1 MADEKLDENINPE
14 EDASTEESLD
24 SDALE
29 AESSEEPEHQEVAN
43 SEEQAEVEENLDPE
57 EPEVKENKALALI
70 KVVLPKILAVARK
83 FFSIKVVHVL
93 YALGALLFSLF
104 VFLLFE
110 FKHQEKEQRL
120 IGYIK
125 IHHKV
130 PEWHNG
136 EELPEEAAIH
146 LKNYAEQQKRIQ
158 EKFVIIKEDRRD
170 KNPVLG
176 EINEKPLTNEKFFHI
191 LQKQDLGRITQS
203 NVEKPENMNLSGY
216 DLSKLNYKYF
226 REFIGAD
233 LRYTTFNE
241 IEEEGLSFRGSSL
254 AYAQFV
260 DALIPRTN
268 FIRTHLSYA
277 NFYSAVVDGSSFIGV
292 TAKSAHF
299 KKARMV
305 SVNFKEAKI
314 IDSDFSE
321 THLDQANFKDSF
333 LTGSNFNDSKL
344 SKAIFK
350 NSNLHGSS
358 FVNCDL
364 EGADFTNA
372 NLEGVDFTGAN
383 LLNTK
388 FDNADV
394 TQAKF
399 RDTKNVTLKQ
409 LEEVKFLLSAKSI
422 PENIIPKKKSWL
434 ERFKAPHDT
443 HGLRE

>member
-1 MADEKLDENINPE
+1 LSKLYIVADEKLDENINPE
-14 EDASTEESLD
+14 EDTSAEESLD
-24 SDALE
+24 SDDLE
-29 AESSEEPEHQEVAN
+29 LDN
-43 SEEQAEVEENLDPE
+43 SEELKEENLEEQSEVEENLELE
-57 EPEVKENKALALI
+57 EPEVKENKALALVR
-70 KVVLPKILAVARK
+70 VVLPKILAVARK
-83 FFSIKVVHVL
+83 FFSIQVIHVL

-120 IGYIK
+120 IGYVK

-136 EELPEEAAIH
+136 TELPEEAALH
-146 LKNYAEQQKRIQ
+146 LKDYAEQQKRIKDQ
-158 EKFVIIKEDRRD
+158 FVIIKEDRRD
-170 KNPVLG
+170 RNPVLG
-176 EINEKPLTNEKFFHI
+176 EMNEKPLTNEKFFSI

-216 DLSKLNYKYF
+216 DLSQFNYKYF

-268 FIRTHLSYA
+268 FIRTQLSYA
-277 NFYSAVVDGSSFIGV
+277 NFYSAVVDSSSFIGV
-292 TAKSAHF
+292 TAKSVHF

-305 SVNFKEAKI
+305 SVNFKESKI

-321 THLDQANFKDSF
+321 TQLDQVNFKDSF
-333 LTGSNFNDSKL
+333 LTGSNFNNSKL
-344 SKAIFK
+344 IKANFK
-350 NSNLHGSS
+350 NSNLQGSS

-383 LLNTK
+383 LLDTK

-399 RDTKNVTLKQ
+399 RGTQNVTLKQ
-409 LEEVKFLLSAKSI
+409 LEKVKFLLSARSI

-434 ERFKAPHDT
+434 ERFKAPHDP
-443 HGLRE
+443 H